1 MKRRCKL
8 TICYSVCCLIMSTHP
23 VFTIL
28 LPLIICLGWLTCT

>member
-23 VFTIL
+23 VFITMS
-28 LPLIICLGWLTCT
+28 GF